1 MSSTD
6 VAVIGSGQAGLA
18 LSRCLSVLGIDHV
31 LFERGAVAE
40 RWKTTTWNS
49 LRLLTPNWMNG
60 LPWQPYDG
68 ADPHGFMTRDEVI
81 AFLEHFARR
90 FSAPVFDRTNVITV
104 DACFD
109 DYRVVTTRGTWRA
122 RAVVIATGHCD
133 LPLLPPVA
141 GGLGPSIT
149 SLHSSQY
156 RAPGALPEGG
166 VLVVGASSS
175 GVQIADELRRAGRDV
190 VLSVGRHTRLPR
202 SWRGH
207 DIFWWLTRLG
217 KQSER
222 SRDIV
227 NLAAAMRQPS
237 LQLVGRPDHA
247 NIDLPSLNAIGVQLA
262 GRLLHVDGYRLT
274 FADDLRAAVAK
285 ADAKLHRIL
294 DEIDEFAFGEV
305 ETSRPSIATVDFN
318 AHPPITELAL
328 DSSDIRTVVWA
339 TGFRRA
345 YPWLR
350 LPVIGG
356 DGEIDHR
363 DGVTA
368 MPGIYA
374 LGLRFLR
381 KRDSNFL
388 GGVGIDAWE
397 IAGHLARF
405 LGLGA
410 RSAA

>member
-1 MSSTD
+1 
-6 VAVIGSGQAGLA
+6 
-18 LSRCLSVLGIDHV
+18 VLGIEHV
-31 LFERGAVAE
+31 LFERGTVAE
-40 RWKTTTWNS
+40 RWKTTTWDS
-49 LRLLTPNWMNG
+49 LRMLTPNWMNG

-81 AFLEHFARR
+81 AFLERYARR
-90 FSAPVFDRTNVITV
+90 FAAPVFCRTNVVAV
-104 DACFD
+104 DAFSGR
-109 DYRVVTTRGTWRA
+109 YRVVTTSGVWRA

-133 LPLLPPVA
+133 LAFVPPAA
-141 GGLGPSIT
+141 GDLASSIT

-156 RAPGALPEGG
+156 RAPDALPEGG

-175 GVQIADELRRAGRDV
+175 GVQIADELRRAGREV

-222 SRDIV
+222 TRDIID
-227 NLAAAMRQPS
+227 LAAAMRQPS
-237 LQLVGRPDHA
+237 LQLVGRPDHG
-247 NIDLPSLNAIGVQLA
+247 NIDLASLQAIGVQLA
-262 GRLLHVDGYRLT
+262 GRLRHVDGDRLT
-274 FADDLRAAVAK
+274 FADDLDVTVAK
-285 ADAKLHRIL
+285 ADAKLLRIL
-294 DEIDEFAFGEV
+294 NEIDRFASGDVGE
-305 ETSRPSIATVDFN
+305 SRPSIAMIDVG
-318 AHPPITELAL
+318 AQAPVTELAL
-328 DSSDIRTVVWA
+328 QSRGIRTIIWA

-350 LPVIGG
+350 LPVVTG

-363 DGVTA
+363 DGITA
-368 MPGIYA
+368 MPGVCA
-374 LGLRFLR
+374 LGFRLLR

-388 GGVGIDAWE
+388 GGVGTDAWE
-397 IAGHLARF
+397 IGSHLARY
-405 LGLGA
+405 LGLGE